1 MKKNKT
7 IMFAIGTA
15 IAVLLGF
22 WGGVQ
27 YGKTSA
33 TNTLQNGGF
42 QRGVFGAQGRR
53 SGISNANFIMGEI
66 TNKDDKSI
74 TVKSRDGSSRFIFF
88 SGTTQISKSTNGTPD
103 DLQVGK
109 EINANGTLNS
119 DGSMSAQMIQIRPLS
134 QAPIPQQ

>member
-7 IMFAIGTA
+7 IMFAIGVA
-15 IAVLLGF
+15 MAVLLGF

-33 TNTLQNGGF
+33 ANALQNGGL
-42 QRGVFGAQGRR
+42 QRGTFGAQGRR
-53 SGISNANFIMGEI
+53 GGISNANFIMGEI

-88 SGTTQISKSTNGTPD
+88 SGTTPISKSTSGTPD
-103 DLQVGK
+103 DLQIGK
-109 EINANGTLNS
+109 EINANGTLNP

-134 QAPIPQQ
+134 QVPIPQQ

>member
-7 IMFAIGTA
+7 IMFAIGA
-15 IAVLLGF
+15 AMAVLLGF

-27 YGKTSA
+27 YGKNSA
-33 TNTLQNGGF
+33 TNALQNGGF
-42 QRGVFGAQGRR
+42 QRGTFGMQGRR
-53 SGISNANFIMGEI
+53 SGVSNANFIMGEI
-66 TNKDDKSI
+66 TNKDDKSV

-88 SGTTQISKSTNGTPD
+88 SGTTQISKSTNGTPA